1 MCFIRVNVFLS
12 SSLSIFRISRRREQ
26 RDSESES
33 PSLLSSRDPRSLLLK
48 YSVMRATAFEVG
60 ETLDVCEL
68 EAGVKLLNTTSSD
81 TEPGKEAE
89 ERTPSWVTYNCGP

>member
-1 MCFIRVNVFLS
+1 
-12 SSLSIFRISRRREQ
+12 
-26 RDSESES
+26 
-33 PSLLSSRDPRSLLLK
+33 
-48 YSVMRATAFEVG
+48 MRATAFEVG